1 MRSATRLS
9 LWLAAFLLSQAAFSQ
24 TNRIRY
30 NHQDLFLSGANLAWL
45 SFANDLGRGFTD
57 SLTFGD
63 ILLQVHDHGGN
74 AIRWWL
80 HTNGTVTPQFND
92 AGLVIGP
99 GASTIQDL
107 KKALDIAW
115 EREIGVDLCLWSFDM
130 MKSSNSQIV
139 KDRNRKLLEDTT
151 YTRAY
156 INNCLI
162 PMVDS
167 LKGHPAI
174 IAWEIFNEPEG
185 MSLDGVEFGWGDV
198 DDVPMSAIQR
208 FINLCAG
215 AIHRT
220 DTAALVTNGSWSF
233 LALSDVA
240 PLASLAKASPE
251 LSKLSASQKEEI
263 TAWFNRKYR
272 LTLSSDEVVSYL
284 QRLSRIAG
292 YNYYSDSRLIA
303 AGDDPDGTLDFY
315 SVHYYSSILLD
326 YYSTISPFHHPAAD
340 WHLDKPI
347 VVAEF
352 ALSDIRHGVSR
363 GTHYEQLYQN
373 GYAGALAWSWTDVA
387 FSSHED
393 MLAAMQGLWD
403 NHQGDVDVNGI
414 GGDWPTVT
422 IITPKNDSLFTSG
435 AEVTIEAEATVPDSG
450 HVALVEFFANGT
462 LKIGERTTPPFSIT
476 WTSVPPGAY
485 TLTAVAT
492 GNLGHRRTSPRVR
505 IQVGTP
511 AMTRLEAEAALR
523 QGDMSNMDTKN
534 SPAASRGAY
543 LDIRTNDPN
552 TTITWTFTNVAPAGS
567 YYIAFGYELAYAS
580 PKTQFI
586 NVNGTRVTALQFDG
600 PMYVWLEK
608 GLTVNLSQG
617 SNTIQ
622 MQMYWGWMYLDY
634 LAVPTSVLTSVEA
647 PLAQLPRIFSLE
659 QNYPNPFN
667 PSTAIGYQLPA
678 KSFVTLK
685 VFDVLG
691 RNAATIV
698 NEEQPPGTHAA
709 RWDASTLPSGV
720 YFYRLEAKSMTQSY
734 VKTMKMILLK

>member
-30 NHQDLFLSGANLAWL
+30 NHQDLYLSGANLAWL
-45 SFANDLGRGFTD
+45 SFANDLGRGFAD
-57 SLTFGD
+57 SATFGD
-63 ILLQVHDHGGN
+63 ILLQMHDHGGN

-80 HTNGTVTPQFND
+80 HTNGTVTPEFNVS
-92 AGLVIGP
+92 GLVIGP

-107 KKALDIAW
+107 KKALDMAW
-115 EREIGVDLCLWSFDM
+115 QREIGVDLCLWSFDM
-130 MKSSNSQIV
+130 LRSSNDTTV
-139 KDRNRKLLEDTT
+139 LNRNRLMLTDTN

-162 PMVDS
+162 PMVNS
-167 LKGHPAI
+167 LKHHPAI

-185 MSLDGVEFGWGDV
+185 MSNEFGWSDIQH
-198 DDVPMSAIQR
+198 VPMSAIQR
-208 FINLCAG
+208 FVNLCAA

-220 DTAALVTNGSWSF
+220 DSAALVTNGTWSF
-233 LALSDVA
+233 KALTDVSEAVLSKVA
-240 PLASLAKASPE
+240 PASSPLTSAE
-251 LSKLSASQKEEI
+251 LQRAAALLKQ
-263 TAWFNRKYR
+263 KYR
-272 LTLSSDEVVSYL
+272 LSLTTDEIILHL
-284 QRLSRIAG
+284 QRVAALPNH
-292 YNYYSDSRLIA
+292 NYYADSLLIG
-303 AGDDPDGTLDFY
+303 AGGDPEGFLDFF
-315 SVHYYSSILLD
+315 SVHYYAGINPSNPGSV
-326 YYSTISPFHHPAAD
+326 SPFRHPVTA
-340 WHLDKPI
+340 WQLDKPVI
-347 VVAEF
+347 VAEF
-352 ALSDIRHGVSR
+352 AMQDTSMVPKAYQ
-363 GTHYEQLYQN
+363 YETLYQY
-373 GYAGALAWSWTDVA
+373 GYAGALPWSWTDVN
-387 FSSHED
+387 FSSHDD
-393 MLAAMQGLWD
+393 MLAGMQWMWD
-403 NHQGDVDVNGI
+403 HHRPDVDLLGI

-552 TTITWTFTNVAPAGS
+552 TTITWTFTNMAPASS

-698 NEEQPPGTHAA
+698 NEEQPPGTHTA